1 MGTSEQHYCLRWNNH
16 HANMITVFQEL
27 YQNGALTDVTI
38 GLSDGLLVECHKL
51 VLAACSSYFRK
62 ILQNLNRPRALI
74 LVNVKY
80 YQMKAILEYMYH
92 GEVSVTTEELPALLE
107 IANYLKIKGLTD
119 VPEFPDSSSRSSS
132 PCAQT
137 RQSQTQ
143 SQSHSQQQQQQQ
155 QPQHQNSHQQRR
167 SRRDQVS
174 PSSPSP
180 AITTSCMNY
189 LAANSD
195 SIGNGN
201 GNNRIGDHTSPPH
214 STSSPYYNNYRKSPA
229 RAHSESRFPTAPGW
243 NLPFVGSHFAS
254 SLHQGSS
261 MSAHHASLLAAH
273 YENDLNTRKNKL
285 PNYMMGRDTP
295 ILRTVLGQGNAD
307 SSQGAVPLIHAD
319 NQEYRSPSNHSAND
333 NTDSRRNS
341 MSLSQGRSPYDT
353 VVNDSEKKLSP
364 RMRSTAE
371 PNREWKRYKQYTKE
385 DIASAIEAVRNGMS
399 ALQASRQFHVPSRT
413 LYDKVKKLGIANTR
427 SMRRSSNHSGASFP
441 YGIGGNVNGSIYA
454 SMSDNDYDN
463 KTGVFE
469 SPSAIIEQAYA
480 KSRENSNDR
489 DSAMEISRVTPT
501 PSPSPNRSIQSAGH
515 NQQEVDMEDQVE
527 DLSMSSRKSDVRV
540 IVSPVIKEEKP
551 DPDNVHHK

>member
-1 MGTSEQHYCLRWNNH
+1 
-16 HANMITVFQEL
+16 
-27 YQNGALTDVTI
+27 
-38 GLSDGLLVECHKL
+38 
-51 VLAACSSYFRK
+51 
-62 ILQNLNRPRALI
+62 
-74 LVNVKY
+74 
-80 YQMKAILEYMYH
+80 
-92 GEVSVTTEELPALLE
+92 
-107 IANYLKIKGLTD
+107 
-119 VPEFPDSSSRSSS
+119 
-132 PCAQT
+132 
-137 RQSQTQ
+137 
-143 SQSHSQQQQQQQ
+143 
-155 QPQHQNSHQQRR
+155 
-167 SRRDQVS
+167 
-174 PSSPSP
+174 
-180 AITTSCMNY
+180 
-189 LAANSD
+189 
-195 SIGNGN
+195 
-201 GNNRIGDHTSPPH
+201 
-214 STSSPYYNNYRKSPA
+214 
-229 RAHSESRFPTAPGW
+229 
-243 NLPFVGSHFAS
+243 
-254 SLHQGSS
+254 
-261 MSAHHASLLAAH
+261 
-273 YENDLNTRKNKL
+273 
-285 PNYMMGRDTP
+285 
-295 ILRTVLGQGNAD
+295 
-307 SSQGAVPLIHAD
+307 
-319 NQEYRSPSNHSAND
+319 
-333 NTDSRRNS
+333 
-341 MSLSQGRSPYDT
+341 
-353 VVNDSEKKLSP
+353 
-364 RMRSTAE
+364 MRSTAE